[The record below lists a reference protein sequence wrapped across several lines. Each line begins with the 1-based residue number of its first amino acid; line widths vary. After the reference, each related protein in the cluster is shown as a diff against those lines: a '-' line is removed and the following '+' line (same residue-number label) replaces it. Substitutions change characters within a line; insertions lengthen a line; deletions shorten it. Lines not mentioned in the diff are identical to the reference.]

1 MPLPCDTVCWSS
13 CALDGAT
20 GAQKDQIDAIPTAM
34 VPLGGVSCMDSAMEP
49 RCAICLGEYEAGES
63 LRRPK
68 CGHSFHKDC
77 LDTWLTAKASC
88 PICQQFHSA

>member
-1 MPLPCDTVCWSS
+1 MCSCSLHVPLY
-13 CALDGAT
+13 GAA

-34 VPLGGVSCMDSAMEP
+34 VPLGGVAGMELGVEL

-63 LRRPK
+63 LRRPN

-77 LDTWLTAKASC
+77 LDTWLLSKNTC
-88 PICQQFHSA
+88 PICQQQSCP

>member
-1 MPLPCDTVCWSS
+1 MSTCSLHASS
-13 CALDGAT
+13 FGGA

-34 VPLGGVSCMDSAMEP
+34 VPLGGVACMELGAEL

-63 LRRPK
+63 LRQPK

-77 LDTWLTAKASC
+77 LDTWLSTRGVC
-88 PICQQFHSA
+88 PICQQSCP